1 VAISP
6 EFADHLR
13 DLFGALGPVE
23 TRRMFG
29 GAGVY
34 LGDAMIALVI
44 DDTLYLTLPT
54 GFLGYVKRAGF
65 QTDPLPQISAHD
77 PKGTYDTEMLFSR
90 NARSMVSSRQHDPLC
105 PRYSQFPVQPCEPS
119 PRPPAATLPGRQR
132 IPGSLHSWR

>member
-1 VAISP
+1 MALSR

-44 DDTLYLTLPT
+44 DDTLYMKADAEAGPGLCR
-54 GFLGYVKRAGF
+54 GRLG
-65 QTDPLPQISAHD
+65 P
-77 PKGTYDTEMLFSR
+77 
-90 NARSMVSSRQHDPLC
+90 
-105 PRYSQFPVQPCEPS
+105 PS
-119 PRPPAATLPGRQR
+119 PTTQGAGCALFPA
-132 IPGSLHSWR
+132 

>member
-1 VAISP
+1 VALSR

-44 DDTLYLTLPT
+44 DDTLYMKADAELAQVYSQAGSAPFSYDTRNGVRTIPGLMRLPDSA
-54 GFLGYVKRAGF
+54 LDDPDEALDWARRSLVPAELAAAKKRA
-65 QTDPLPQISAHD
+65 A
-77 PKGTYDTEMLFSR
+77 KAR
-90 NARSMVSSRQHDPLC
+90 KAARSKR
-105 PRYSQFPVQPCEPS
+105 R
-119 PRPPAATLPGRQR
+119 
-132 IPGSLHSWR
+132 

>member
-1 VAISP
+1 VALSA

-44 DDTLYLTLPT
+44 DDTLYMKADPELARIYAEAGSAPFSYDTRNGVRTIPGLMRLPDSA
-54 GFLGYVKRAGF
+54 LDDADEALDWARRSLVPAEHAAAKKRA
-65 QTDPLPQISAHD
+65 A
-77 PKGTYDTEMLFSR
+77 K
-90 NARSMVSSRQHDPLC
+90 ARK
-105 PRYSQFPVQPCEPS
+105 
-119 PRPPAATLPGRQR
+119 AARRKPG
-132 IPGSLHSWR
+132 